1 MKYLNIHLFDIEF
14 PFPFGQFLRFKPG
27 NKRIMS
33 EDAKNPGGEMG
44 EMPALPEEFL
54 EQFRCGECK
63 KYPRPPIKTVCNKGH
78 NVCSICS
85 ALGTP
90 ICSASLEC
98 QRISQDIQNVAVE
111 AMIKVTFITCR

>member
-1 MKYLNIHLFDIEF
+1 
-14 PFPFGQFLRFKPG
+14 
-27 NKRIMS
+27 MS
-33 EDAKNPGGEMG
+33 EDAKNPWGEMG

-63 KYPRPPIKTVCNKGH
+63 KYLRPPIKTVCNKGH